1 MATSRSYS
9 SPGFS
14 SSPNLPQTPYSTPQP
29 QYGQG
34 RQTGYDDYGSPIY
47 QQEGGQ
53 SGSLIDP
60 NSWYPPPPQQP
71 QGPDIYGTQVSAPPS
86 NPTIYSPP
94 PNATTT
100 GGGGQPTAVQ
110 TLSHTDPLPGAS
122 PTIYAPPPNATATS
136 GGGQPTAVQ
145 TLSHTDPLPGAGGG
159 GLAGLNNI
167 PAFSGANGG
176 SFNIEGVGSVTNGSD
191 IPAYQAQLGLQGQNN
206 SSLAQMLASMF
217 GSQAGL
223 DSALGTARIG
233 SDTSR
238 YNADQGLAATG
249 LQTGAQRY
257 GADQGLAG
265 IQAQTAA
272 QTSVAETNAAAQR
285 YAAEQAN
292 VPAQLQN
299 ARITGTMVPLFQR
312 LLSQYG
318 PGGGS
323 GSSRYMAGALSS
335 FSPQQQQAASN
346 ASDAAVERAREQAR
360 QENALQYAGNGY
372 GASSPQIMARNAAI
386 DAASAGAAQAGQR
399 QINQDFGTNRSAN
412 WLSAMN
418 AQQGALN
425 PILSLFGQL
434 LG

>member
-1 MATSRSYS
+1 M
-9 SPGFS
+9 
-14 SSPNLPQTPYSTPQP
+14 Q
-29 QYGQG
+29 
-34 RQTGYDDYGSPIY
+34 
-47 QQEGGQ
+47 
-53 SGSLIDP
+53 
-60 NSWYPPPPQQP
+60 
-71 QGPDIYGTQVSAPPS
+71 
-86 NPTIYSPP
+86 
-94 PNATTT
+94 
-100 GGGGQPTAVQ
+100 
-110 TLSHTDPLPGAS
+110 
-122 PTIYAPPPNATATS
+122 
-136 GGGQPTAVQ
+136 
-145 TLSHTDPLPGAGGG
+145 GAGGG
-159 GLAGLNNI
+159 GLAGLSNI

-176 SFNIEGVGSVTNGSD
+176 SFNIEGVGSVTNGND
-191 IPAYQAQLGLQGQNN
+191 IPAYQAQLGLQGQNTA
-206 SSLAQMLASMF
+206 SLSQMLASMF

-233 SDTSR
+233 ADTSR

-257 GADQGLAG
+257 GYDQTLAG
-265 IQAQTAA
+265 VQAQTAA
-272 QTSVAETNAAAQR
+272 QQAIAETNAAAQR

-299 ARITGTMVPLFQR
+299 ARITGTMVPLFQQ

-323 GSSRYMAGALSS
+323 GSSKYMAGALSS
-335 FSPQQQQAASN
+335 FTPQQQQAALN
-346 ASDAAVERAREQAR
+346 ASDASVERARAQAT
-360 QENALQYAGNGY
+360 QENALHYAGNGY
-372 GASSPQIMARNAAI
+372 GASSPQVMARNAAI
-386 DAASAGAAQAGQR
+386 DAASAGNSQSGQR

>member
-100 GGGGQPTAVQ
+100 GGGGPRIASYNIDIPQ
-110 TLSHTDPLPGAS
+110 GAHRA
-122 PTIYAPPPNATATS
+122 IYAPPPNATST
-136 GGGQPTAVQ
+136 GGGSTPPDMSSFLQ
-145 TLSHTDPLPGAGGG
+145 GAGGG

-299 ARITGTMVPLFQR
+299 ARITGTMVPLFQQ

>member
-100 GGGGQPTAVQ
+100 G
-110 TLSHTDPLPGAS
+110 
-122 PTIYAPPPNATATS
+122 